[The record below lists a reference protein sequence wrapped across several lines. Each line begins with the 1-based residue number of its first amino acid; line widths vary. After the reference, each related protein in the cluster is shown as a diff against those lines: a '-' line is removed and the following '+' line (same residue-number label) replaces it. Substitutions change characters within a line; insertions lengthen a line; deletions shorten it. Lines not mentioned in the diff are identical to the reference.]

1 MPNEASAVKPAK
13 QQCRHIHA
21 NGKQCR
27 SIALRG
33 QPTCFCHRADTIGR
47 NVALDA
53 AGSHAFG
60 PNAPLPLDIPL
71 LDNQAAITLALT
83 QTMRLISAGIL
94 TDRRSGQLL
103 YGLNI
108 AQRGLDCQ
116 QRHERQERQERQ
128 QNKQAEAPVPQEP
141 EPEITRSG
149 EGEWLGPEQRY
160 FGPNGKAEVR
170 WDFGKWYY
178 VAGLKKKMIQQVTA
192 EEVAEIDF
200 PEEGYLTE
208 EEMANPQLVHDLCD
222 GKREEEVLAQ
232 LKQQGSELRA
242 QGTEDQNQGSGI
254 NEQGVETQNTQRDA
268 AGISI
273 QASVELDADI
283 GKWRRVCRV
292 PGKGKRRRFAP
303 STSAAYAAGP
313 STTSTLRADF
323 AQDDNLKSVLGMTT
337 YFYRS
342 G

>member
-1 MPNEASAVKPAK
+1 MSNQASGVKPAK

-47 NVALDA
+47 NAALDA

-71 LDNQAAITLALT
+71 LDNQAAITFTLT

-116 QRHERQERQERQ
+116 QRHERQQV

-160 FGPNGKAEVR
+160 FGPNGKTEVR

-178 VAGLKKKMIQQVTA
+178 VAGLKRKMIQQVTT
-192 EEVAEIDF
+192 EEVAETEF

-222 GKREEEVLAQ
+222 GKREAEILAQ
-232 LKQQGSELRA
+232 LK
-242 QGTEDQNQGSGI
+242 
-254 NEQGVETQNTQRDA
+254 EQGAEHRRAKPRNRD
-268 AGISI
+268 
-273 QASVELDADI
+273 
-283 GKWRRVCRV
+283 
-292 PGKGKRRRFAP
+292 
-303 STSAAYAAGP
+303 
-313 STTSTLRADF
+313 
-323 AQDDNLKSVLGMTT
+323 
-337 YFYRS
+337 
-342 G
+342 